1 MTTPVSLPDGA
12 NTILLLAPP
21 HRAHAVSACVRI
33 AAVSDPTQTRFV
45 SVSYNRDAESLL
57 GDWMNAFDAAPASMA
72 VVEATGD
79 APSPPPAENVD
90 TIAEP
95 PSDLTWLGIRVNEY
109 MTQWRER
116 GVPVSVCL
124 DSLTSLFQHADASQ
138 GVKFV
143 HRLSS
148 RARKADA
155 TLHYH
160 MDPDAHGDSEVA
172 RVSQFCDAVVSYTD
186 DSWNVRTA

>member
-1 MTTPVSLPDGA
+1 MTSPVNVEGA
-12 NTILLLAPP
+12 NAVLLLAPP

-33 AAVSDPTQTRFV
+33 AAASNPAETRFV
-45 SVSYNRDAESLL
+45 SVSYTQDAESLL
-57 GDWMNAFDAAPASMA
+57 GDWVEAFDTAPAAMA
-72 VVEATGD
+72 VVEARGD
-79 APSPPPAENVD
+79 TASPPPAENVD

-109 MTQWRER
+109 MTQWHER

-124 DSLTSLFQHADASQ
+124 DSLTSLFQHADTTQ

-148 RARKADA
+148 RARNADA
-155 TLHYH
+155 VLHYH
-160 MDPDAHGDSEVA
+160 MDPAAHDDSEVA
-172 RVSQFCDAVVSYTD
+172 QVAQFCDTVVSFRD
-186 DSWNVRTA
+186 GDWSVRTV